1 MDSNSSTR
9 KKEEFSVQ
17 IQAPSA
23 PRIGT
28 ERQSSLNFSRLQP
41 SDDEFSE
48 RNRAEFEPFM
58 ARAALLDEEYWV
70 SYGLL

>member
-17 IQAPSA
+17 IQAPSI
-23 PRIGT
+23 PPFGT
-28 ERQSSLNFSRLQP
+28 ERPFNLEFSRLQP
-41 SDDEFSE
+41 SDEEFNEGS
-48 RNRAEFEPFM
+48 RAEFGPFM

-70 SYGLL
+70 SYRLL